1 MNTETNMTS
10 CDDYQQKVSAD
21 PNYEGDGAHLSAC
34 HTCQAFRAEM
44 QELDTQI
51 ARALKLSVPPLVI
64 PPLPE
69 IDSANVAQLTRKR
82 LSTPAWL
89 AVAATV
95 MIAVLLGFGMLG
107 QQQNQSSL
115 ADQIVAHIEHES
127 FSIKVSDKGVSDD
140 RLARVVPA
148 SVSSLD
154 HSAGLITYAQ
164 SCVINGHQIPHL
176 VVQGVHG
183 PVTILLMP
191 FEKIDAA
198 EEIHSGTVNGY
209 IFPVGDG
216 SVAIV
221 GENESDLQKIGK
233 EVRDSVRWTT

>member
-1 MNTETNMTS
+1 MM
-10 CDDYQQKVSAD
+10 V
-21 PNYEGDGAHLSAC
+21 
-34 HTCQAFRAEM
+34 
-44 QELDTQI
+44 
-51 ARALKLSVPPLVI
+51 
-64 PPLPE
+64 
-69 IDSANVAQLTRKR
+69 
-82 LSTPAWL
+82 
-89 AVAATV
+89 
-95 MIAVLLGFGMLG
+95 AVLLGFGMLG

-140 RLARVVPA
+140 RLSRVIPA
-148 SVSSLD
+148 NISSLD

-176 VVQGVHG
+176 VVQGANG

-191 FEKIDAA
+191 FEKIDEA

-209 IFPVGDG
+209 IFPVGNG

-221 GENESDLQKIGK
+221 GENEGDLKKIEK
-233 EVRDSVRWTT
+233 EVKDSVKWTT